1 MASSSVSPGSRRR
14 RFRLPVLPILSILML
29 LCAIT
34 LFIIELL
41 NFSRQQDRLGASV
54 SVAGVEVGGLL
65 PGEAVAIWESVFS
78 RPLVLWYDGSPI
90 LLEPTAIGFRVNNA
104 AMLAD
109 ARTASSGGAANWQRF
124 FNSLLGQETRS
135 SVRISLN
142 ATWQNSLLEQFLREI
157 SLRYDRPP
165 DDGAWDLETLT
176 LLPGAGGRA
185 LDIPAALPL
194 IAGGL
199 EQR

>member
-1 MASSSVSPGSRRR
+1 
-14 RFRLPVLPILSILML
+14 
-29 LCAIT
+29 
-34 LFIIELL
+34 
-41 NFSRQQDRLGASV
+41 
-54 SVAGVEVGGLL
+54 
-65 PGEAVAIWESVFS
+65 
-78 RPLVLWYDGSPI
+78 
-90 LLEPTAIGFRVNNA
+90 
-104 AMLAD
+104 MLAD

-194 IAGGL
+194 IAEALSSADQRDVTLPLQDIPPGRIHLGIL
-199 EQR
+199 EDLVRAWLDSQGFIYDGQTTIASIYIADLQTGEEISLNSDVAVSAASTIKIPILLDYFRALNLAPTTTKPG